1 MSPKKALRK
10 LFAPPP
16 ILVLPGAAD
25 ALTARVIQDVGFE
38 AVYMTGAGFANGSFA
53 LPDIG
58 LISASDVVAH
68 VRRIVD
74 AVDIPV
80 VVDADTGY
88 GGPLNVYRTVRQ
100 LEDAGAAGIQIEDQA
115 IPKRCGHFDGNT
127 VVSEAEMLQRIAAAL
142 DARQDPDLVLIAR
155 TDGYQSEGLS
165 GAVHRACSYADA
177 GADVIFVEAPT
188 TLAELEQLPK
198 LIDAPLIANMV
209 EGGKTP
215 SFKAVELQDM
225 GFACALFA
233 NTALRASI
241 KAVNDA
247 MRVLRSDGG
256 SEALRDRIVSWDE
269 RQSLLRLPEMQA
281 QEDRYIAV
289 ASELAGGAA

>member
-1 MSPKKALRK
+1 MRQKKILRK
-10 LFAPPP
+10 LLGDPS

-25 ALTARVIQDVGFE
+25 ALTARVIQHVGFE
-38 AVYMTGAGFANGSFA
+38 AVYMTGSGFANGSFA

-58 LISASDVVAH
+58 LISASDVITHAG
-68 VRRIVD
+68 RIVR

-100 LEDAGAAGIQIEDQA
+100 LEDAGASAIQIEDQA
-115 IPKRCGHFDGNT
+115 SPKRCGHFDGNT

-142 DARQDPDLVLIAR
+142 DARDDPNLVVIAR
-155 TDGYQSEGLS
+155 TDGYQSEGLA
-165 GAVHRACSYADA
+165 GAVRRACAYADA

-188 TLAELEQLPK
+188 SPAELERLPR
-198 LIDAPLIANMV
+198 LIEAPLIANMV

-215 SFKAVELQDM
+215 FFKAVELQDM

-241 KAVNDA
+241 KAVSDT
-247 MRVLRSDGG
+247 MRVLLADGS
-256 SEALRDRIVSWDE
+256 SEALRNRIVTWEE

-281 QEDRYIAV
+281 QEERYITM
-289 ASELAGGAA
+289 ASEVERP